1 MNLQWHEW
9 VALILCLVLLFG
21 PAIGFWWAGHV
32 WENHNKNKEKEQSQ
46 TYYVATTDADE
57 ED

>member
-9 VALILCLVLLFG
+9 VALVLCLVLLFG

-32 WENHNKNKEKEQSQ
+32 WEKHNKKKAKEQTQ
-46 TYYVATTDADE
+46 EYYVATTDADE

>member
-1 MNLQWHEW
+1 MGLIEYI
-9 VALILCLVLLFG
+9 ALILCLILLFTP

-32 WENHNKNKEKEQSQ
+32 WQKHNKKKTQ
-46 TYYVATTDADE
+46 TYYVATTDADD

>member
-1 MNLQWHEW
+1 MGLIEYIT
-9 VALILCLVLLFG
+9 LILCLILLFT

-32 WENHNKNKEKEQSQ
+32 CEKHDKKKTQ
-46 TYYVATTDADE
+46 TYYVATTDADD